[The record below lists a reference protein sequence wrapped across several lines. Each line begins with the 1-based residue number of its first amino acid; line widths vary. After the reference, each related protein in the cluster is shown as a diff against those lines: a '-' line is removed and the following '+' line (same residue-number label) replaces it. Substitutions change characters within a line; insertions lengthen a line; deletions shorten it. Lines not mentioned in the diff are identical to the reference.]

1 MWYRIAGILLLGYL
15 SLSRAFAYVGLPAWN
30 VFIGEVVLGF
40 LLLCGPKIQSR
51 RWLWVAPK
59 LPGLKSFLTWYGL
72 FLAYGIIEVF
82 HGIYAG
88 YPTLTVIR
96 DLAFNYYPIY
106 FLLGL
111 WAGLTQPDLLPRL
124 IRGFAWLNG
133 TYGLLYILYLNR
145 VEWFVPGVGAEITSV
160 PIFGLPLYSFVALLG
175 LLVCEKSVGRSWYL
189 LLLNGFVMLGMQIRG
204 EWVAFAV
211 GVVIW
216 GLLTRKGKLV
226 LQATAV
232 LASLLALMYV
242 TDFHLPSPQSRSE
255 YDISARDLIDRASAP
270 FRADL
275 QDEGAAAGLGQVD
288 AREATF
294 VFRTVWWLAIW
305 NSVHSDP
312 RIAIWGHGYGFPL
325 GDLVPYLEGAF
336 IRTPHNTFFYALGYT
351 GWIGVMLFVLFH
363 IAIFRLLWN
372 AYRAD
377 GKPLGI
383 ILWATMLI
391 FSLSTAFFEAP
402 YGAIPFYL
410 VIGWCASPALLTQ
423 ESGGRRRIPHP
434 SAGFTDINPSGATA
448 AAS

>member
-1 MWYRIAGILLLGYL
+1 MWHRIAGILLLGYL
-15 SLSRAFAYVGLPAWN
+15 SLSRAFAYVGLPAWK

-88 YPTLTVIR
+88 YPPLTVIR
-96 DLAFNYYPIY
+96 DLAFNYYPLY
-106 FLLGL
+106 FFLGL
-111 WAGLTQPDLLPRL
+111 WAGLTRPDLLPRL
-124 IRGFAWLNG
+124 IRGFAWFNG
-133 TYGLLYILYLNR
+133 IYGLLYILYLNR
-145 VEWFVPGVGAEITSV
+145 VEWFVPGVGAEIASV

-175 LLVCEKSVGRSWYL
+175 LLVYEKSVGRSWYL
-189 LLLNGFVMLGMQIRG
+189 WLLNGFVMLGMQIRG

-216 GLLTRKGKLV
+216 GVLTR
-226 LQATAV
+226 QARRVVQAGAF
-232 LASLLALMYV
+232 LASLLALMYI
-242 TDFHLPSPQSRSE
+242 TDFRLASPATRSE
-255 YDISARDLIDRASAP
+255 YDISARDLVDRALAP

-275 QDEGAAAGLGQVD
+275 EDKQAAAGIEGAD

-294 VFRTVWWLAIW
+294 VWRTVWWLAIW

-312 RIAIWGHGYGFPL
+312 RIATWGHGYGFPL
-325 GDLVPYLEGAF
+325 GDLVPYLEGGF

-351 GWIGVMLFVLFH
+351 GWVGVVLFALFQL
-363 IAIFRLLWN
+363 AIFRLLWN
-372 AYRAD
+372 AYRVTDNPFGIIYWVSMLTFGMAF
-377 GKPLGI
+377 PLGE
-383 ILWATMLI
+383 T
-391 FSLSTAFFEAP
+391 P

-410 VIGWCASPALLTQ
+410 VLGWCASPALLTQ
-423 ESGGRRRIPHP
+423 ESSVRRRTQHP